1 MADLWRVTYM
11 GDGVKP
17 TAVGAFAKHVT
28 AFTSEEFARSVAG
41 EEGWLFTGRLSLK
54 THPWLR
60 DHVVMD
66 AALLPSTAFVELAL
80 AAAKHVGAGQVED
93 LTLVAPLVLDGERA
107 LQVTVAE
114 PDEDGRRPLNVY
126 SRAQSGAGEQSD
138 DRAALVATG

>member
-1 MADLWRVTYM
+1 DLAAAGQLAAGHPLLRA
-11 GDGVKP
+11 
-17 TAVGAFAKHVT
+17 AV
-28 AFTSEEFARSVAG
+28 RLAG

-126 SRAQSGAGEQSD
+126 SRAQSGAGAQSD
-138 DRAALVATG
+138 EDWTLHASGLLGAADAAPG